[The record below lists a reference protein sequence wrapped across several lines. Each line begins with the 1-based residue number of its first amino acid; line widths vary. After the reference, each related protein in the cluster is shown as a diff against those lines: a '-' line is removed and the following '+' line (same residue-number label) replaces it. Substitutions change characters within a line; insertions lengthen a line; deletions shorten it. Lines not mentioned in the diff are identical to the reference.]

1 MDSSGSVVM
10 QTSKLVVPWAQ
21 VPMYNTIMGVCTGVG
36 LLLIVWFGYKFY
48 SRQEMVFEGWSLAF
62 GVVGLILFVTGL
74 HMSLTWPIAFIAPW
88 DNIYF
93 GETDL
98 ALGTLLLAVA
108 FYLWRRGPELES
120 LGTASDVVRERLI
133 RVLEPISLIVFALG
147 LVCVAIGFFPI
158 AYPVYAAPPQEP
170 ISGHFSGYPR
180 LESTLFALLYWLI
193 AVGCL
198 IFPWAIQKLERW
210 MMWTI
215 AVSWGLPGAG
225 LVLFTALNYFTHGG
239 LTYNTR

>member
-1 MDSSGSVVM
+1 MNDISSALFQS
-10 QTSKLVVPWAQ
+10 SKLVVPWTQ
-21 VPMYNTIMGVCTGVG
+21 TPMYNTIMGICTGVG
-36 LLLIVWFGYKFY
+36 LLLIVWFGYKLY
-48 SRQEMVFEGWSLAF
+48 NRQEMLFEGWSLAF
-62 GVVGLILFVTGL
+62 GIVGAILFVTGL
-74 HMSLTWPIAFIAPW
+74 HMTLTWPIAFIAPW
-88 DNIYF
+88 DDIYF
-93 GETDL
+93 GEPDL

-108 FYLWRRGPELES
+108 FYLWRRGPALEAMGS
-120 LGTASDVVRERLI
+120 TSDAVRERLI
-133 RVLEPISLIVFALG
+133 RVVEPNSLFVFALG

-180 LESTLFALLYWLI
+180 LESTAFALLYWVI

-198 IFPWAIQKLERW
+198 IFPWAIRTFDRW

-215 AVSWGLPGAG
+215 AITWGVPGAG